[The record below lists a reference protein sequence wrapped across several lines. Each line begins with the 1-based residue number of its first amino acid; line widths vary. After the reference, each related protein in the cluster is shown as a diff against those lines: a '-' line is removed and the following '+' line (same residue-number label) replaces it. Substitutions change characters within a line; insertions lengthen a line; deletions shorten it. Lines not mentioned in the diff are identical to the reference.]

1 MFEELSDGDLEAS
14 APGAGDHLDRLDGVA
29 AELEKVVEDTDPVE
43 LDDVGADTGEDR
55 PNGRAR
61 GDITPRFPRSVR
73 WGEDGPDHL
82 AVRRLRRRIRQTHHR
97 RNPKN

>member
-43 LDDVGADTGEDR
+43 LEDVGPDTGEDR
-55 PNGRAR
+55 LNGRAR
-61 GDITPRFPRSVR
+61 RDITPLFPRSVR
-73 WGEDGPDHL
+73 CGESAPVHL
-82 AVRRLRRRIRQTHHR
+82 AVRRQRQRIEQIGRAHV
-97 RNPKN
+97 